1 MDIVDEIIVWSLL
14 GILVVVVLVWVT
26 PTFVRLLAQG
36 EVDPESGEQ
45 KSVIDWGD
53 KKPESGDEENEE
65 KPEK

>member
-1 MDIVDEIIVWSLL
+1 
-14 GILVVVVLVWVT
+14 VVVVLVWVT

-65 KPEK
+65 KPEN